1 MTWAWWRD
9 RESPE
14 MKEARQMQ
22 EKLLDETAT
31 NSMTE
36 EQQVHAWTELK
47 AKSKAL
53 SNEEQTQLWQ
63 QYKGRAMK
71 EKREHLDRFFSL
83 KTKEQRDAFLD
94 ADIDRERAYGKKKRS
109 NQTAKRKTAAT
120 NQLKKSSSPSTEQQ
134 REKLS
139 QYLNSTTADQRG
151 QTWAYWEAMKERRKE
166 RGLPNK

>member
-1 MTWAWWRD
+1 MNKNAVAGIVVVLLILASGMTWAWWRD

-71 EKREHLDRFFSL
+71 
-83 KTKEQRDAFLD
+83 
-94 ADIDRERAYGKKKRS
+94 
-109 NQTAKRKTAAT
+109 
-120 NQLKKSSSPSTEQQ
+120 
-134 REKLS
+134 
-139 QYLNSTTADQRG
+139 
-151 QTWAYWEAMKERRKE
+151 
-166 RGLPNK
+166 